1 MNNSTEKL
9 IEKMI
14 YVIRDQN
21 VMIDSDLAKLYGVET
36 RIINRNVKRNIHRFP
51 NDFMFQLDDVEY
63 ESLIS
68 QIGISK
74 QGRGGRRI
82 LPFVFTEN
90 GVAMLSSVL
99 NSENAILVNISIIR
113 IFTKL
118 RSFLVMENNLNERVS
133 NLEKGTNQMFKIVF
147 ERLDN
152 YEELITPKLPEN
164 RKKIGLRFKS

>member
-51 NDFMFQLDDVEY
+51 DDFMFQLDDVEY

-118 RSFLVMENNLNERVS
+118 RSFLVMEYNLNDRVS
-133 NLEKGTNQMFKIVF
+133 NLEKGTNEMFKIVF

-164 RKKIGLRFKS
+164 RKKIGLRS

>member
-1 MNNSTEKL
+1 MTNVTEKL

-14 YVIRDQN
+14 YVIRDQK

-36 RIINRNVKRNIHRFP
+36 RIINRNVKRNIHRIP
-51 NDFMFQLDDVEY
+51 SDFMFQLDEKEHD
-63 ESLIS
+63 SLMS

-74 QGRGGRRI
+74 VGRGGHRKLI
-82 LPFVFTEN
+82 YVFTEK
-90 GVAMLSSVL
+90 GVAMLSSIL

-118 RSFLVMENNLNERVS
+118 RSFLMMEKNLDERVT

-147 ERLDN
+147 ERLDS
-152 YEELITPKLPEN
+152 YEEMITPKLPDT
-164 RKKIGLRFKS
+164 RKKIGLRSKS

>member
-1 MNNSTEKL
+1 MINKAEKL

-14 YVIRDQN
+14 YVIRDQK

-36 RIINRNVKRNIHRFP
+36 RIINRNVKRNINRFP
-51 NDFMFQLDDVEY
+51 SDFMFQLDEKEH

-68 QIGISK
+68 QNGISK
-74 QGRGGRRI
+74 TGRGGRRI
-82 LPFVFTEN
+82 SPYVFTEN

-118 RSFLVMENNLNERVS
+118 RSFLMMENSFNERVT

-152 YEELITPKLPEN
+152 YEEMISPKLPEN
-164 RKKIGLRFKS
+164 RKKIGLRSKS

>member
-51 NDFMFQLDDVEY
+51 NDFMFQLNDVEY

-82 LPFVFTEN
+82 LPFVFTKN

-133 NLEKGTNQMFKIVF
+133 NLEKGTN
-147 ERLDN
+147 
-152 YEELITPKLPEN
+152 
-164 RKKIGLRFKS
+164 

>member
-1 MNNSTEKL
+1 MTNSTEKL

-14 YVIRDQN
+14 YVIRDQK

-51 NDFMFQLDDVEY
+51 ADFMFQLDENEY

-68 QIGISK
+68 QIGISRV
-74 QGRGGRRI
+74 GHGGRRI
-82 LPFVFTEN
+82 LPYVFTEN

-113 IFTKL
+113 IFTRL
-118 RSFLVMENNLNERVS
+118 RSFLMMENSLNERVT

-147 ERLDN
+147 ERLDS
-152 YEELITPKLPEN
+152 YEEMLTP
-164 RKKIGLRFKS
+164 

>member
-1 MNNSTEKL
+1 MTNVSEKL

-14 YVIRDQN
+14 YVIRDQK

-51 NDFMFQLDDVEY
+51 SDFMFQLDEKEHD
-63 ESLIS
+63 SLIS

-74 QGRGGRRI
+74 VGRGGRRK
-82 LPFVFTEN
+82 LAYVFTEN

-99 NSENAILVNISIIR
+99 NSENAILINISIIR

-118 RSFLVMENNLNERVS
+118 RSFLMMEKSLDERVT

-147 ERLDN
+147 ERLDS
-152 YEELITPKLPEN
+152 YEEMITPKLPDT
-164 RKKIGLRFKS
+164 RKKIGLRSKS